1 MIRSILRA
9 GPLAALLTIPLLSL
23 VTPAYADED
32 RWLHVAV
39 DGEDRVRLNL
49 PLSVVTAAMPLI
61 EAEGF
66 SDGHIRINEMDMDP
80 EAIVA
85 LLRSIADADDGEY
98 VTIESE
104 DDDVTISKKGEY
116 MYIHVQEDSR
126 YADRE
131 SVEMKFPIPVLTA
144 LVSGEDDELNLM
156 AALDALADYEG
167 EDLVTVNDDGT
178 SVRIWVDQK
187 STQNN

>member
-1 MIRSILRA
+1 MIRSMLKA

-23 VTPAYADED
+23 VTPAFADED

-85 LLRSIADADDGEY
+85 LLRSIADAEDGEY
-98 VTIESE
+98 VTIES
-104 DDDVTISKKGEY
+104 DGDDVKISKKGEY
-116 MYIHVQEDSR
+116 MYVHVEENAK
-126 YADRE
+126 YADKE
-131 SVEMKFPIPVLTA
+131 SVQMKFPIPVLTA
-144 LVSGEDDELNLM
+144 LVSGDDDELNLM
-156 AALDALADYEG
+156 AALDALAEYEG